1 MPTELKAELYRTLL
15 LLTTDPILLKTIES
29 WCAGA
34 SEAELVEGLRNW
46 NEAKSLELQ
55 EWLPTL
61 SGADMEAVKKKL
73 AEYRAS
79 ARSPVS

>member
-1 MPTELKAELYRTLL
+1 MKTELYRTVL
-15 LLTTDPILLKTIES
+15 LLTTDPILLKALES

-34 SEAELVEGLRNW
+34 PDAEVLEDLRNW
-46 NEAKSLELQ
+46 NEAKALELQ

-61 SGADMEAVKKKL
+61 SGADLQAVQKKL
-73 AEYRAS
+73 AEFRAS

>member
-1 MPTELKAELYRTLL
+1 MPTELKAELYRTMLL
-15 LLTTDPILLKTIES
+15 LSSDPILIRTVES

-34 SEAELVEGLRNW
+34 PDAELVEGLRNW

-55 EWLPTL
+55 EWLSSLT
-61 SGADMEAVKKKL
+61 GKEQEAVQKKL

-79 ARSPVS
+79 AQSPVS